1 MYDFVLPITGVQP
14 ATIQSSFGLRLALRM
29 GTRDFPI
36 LGVAQFVTGITPK
49 HDEFDEVTITA
60 GARIRLYSPKLDA
73 IGADQ

>member
-1 MYDFVLPITGVQP
+1 
-14 ATIQSSFGLRLALRM
+14 M